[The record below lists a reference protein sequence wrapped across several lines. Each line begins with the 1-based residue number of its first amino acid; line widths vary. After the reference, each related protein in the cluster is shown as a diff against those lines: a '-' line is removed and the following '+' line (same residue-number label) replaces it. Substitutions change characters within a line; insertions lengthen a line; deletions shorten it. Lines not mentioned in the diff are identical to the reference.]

1 MHGFED
7 VTIFFVVNIG
17 CKSEPNVLC
26 FSKLTAIVVKK
37 NDKRGNKMKVCD
49 KPTKATVAV
58 TVIAATVIGLIIIA
72 FVIFIYRKYSTTQ
85 ISLVSKEECVLC
97 NGIGAEHY
105 GEDNLGI
112 LFLESGELIY
122 VGINRYNSTG
132 QPVEKAAG
140 FLSIDTIHAKDGSK
154 TALTV
159 NSDRGYARAGITK
172 DADKGFYRKDSV
184 WQVCSD
190 CLKAE
195 SKDFSASN
203 AYGIAILSFLNGEVT
218 IPDRKVRGFLQ
229 GNYYVSLSTYE
240 EEEEITTEVVMLYCP
255 EKIMDDK

>member
-1 MHGFED
+1 M
-7 VTIFFVVNIG
+7 ICLN
-17 CKSEPNVLC
+17 
-26 FSKLTAIVVKK
+26 KLTALLVKK

-58 TVIAATVIGLIIIA
+58 TKAVTVIAATVIVLIIIA
-72 FVIFIYRKYSTTQ
+72 SVIFIYGKYSTTQ
-85 ISLVSKEECVLC
+85 ISPVSKEECVLC

-112 LFLESGELIY
+112 LLLESGELIY
-122 VGINRYNSTG
+122 VGINRYDSAG
-132 QPVEKAAG
+132 LPVEKAAG
-140 FLSIDTIHAKDGSK
+140 FLSIDTMHAKDGSK
-154 TALTV
+154 TVLTV
-159 NSDRGYARAGITK
+159 NSDRGYARAGITQ
-172 DADKGFYRKDSV
+172 ASDKGFYRKGSV

-195 SKDFSASN
+195 SKDFSESN

-240 EEEEITTEVVMLYCP
+240 EEEEITAEVVMLYCP